1 MLAKRLGLLRKNL
14 YNLSGVAW
22 GYFFKALYHCGL
34 PLSVAYGK
42 FHKNALELDS
52 NFDYRV

>member
-1 MLAKRLGLLRKNL
+1 MLMKRLNVLRKNL
-14 YNLSGVAW
+14 TNYAGLSW

-34 PLSVAYGK
+34 PLSIGYGK
-42 FHKNALELDS
+42 FHHNAFKIDC